1 MLTQLYINQKYKL
14 FGGEYFM
21 DKEESINVV
30 GVREKKSKKILI
42 LKYPRRKSLYLP
54 EFLVQV
60 NHL

>member
-1 MLTQLYINQKYKL
+1 
-14 FGGEYFM
+14 M

-30 GVREKKSKKILI
+30 GVREKNLKILI

-54 EFLVQV
+54 GFLVQV